1 VRNSLR
7 YFQTVRNR
15 LLTLINGRP
24 RTSKQ

>member
-7 YFQTVRNR
+7 YFQTVRSR